1 MIDRTASNFRESQ
14 TQQSEERSGALGD
27 GYGVSFRDMQSSKKL
42 SWFRFSAAGSR
53 MLRRTLGTRGRG
65 SESDSEIGVSEM
77 IGRSSM
83 DAKE

>member
-27 GYGVSFRDMQSSKKL
+27 GYGVSFRDMQSSKKHSL
-42 SWFRFSAAGSR
+42 FRFSAAGSR
-53 MLRRTLGTRGRG
+53 MLRRTLGTRGCG
-65 SESDSEIGVSEM
+65 SEADYEIGVSEM

>member
-53 MLRRTLGTRGRG
+53 MLRRTLGTRERG

-83 DAKE
+83 DANE